1 MADIYKQGSI
11 QDVVATNGSSIPSD
25 VNYVYVGSTLIWQ
38 RGSVYSYALS
48 LGLTYSTGTYILAS
62 GERTATLTVTRKTY
76 INSVYQSELDTLVD
90 ADSIVFTYEPS
101 GCDFSATRTSLGTY
115 TISAASRGTVPS
127 AETDSTIRV
136 NYTPPSSS
144 QIYETTTVKQEANAV
159 IDTEYDTSAV
169 FVINSSYTNEAYPA
183 PASGDGWIVTA
194 TATIRNYENYQYTSL
209 DCTGFVQVGNDI
221 HVPQS
226 EIGISVSGGLY
237 DGGGSGSGAN
247 ISWPSMGTTE
257 YEDGRSGII
266 TATYSSYSD
275 GIAVYQEANIVEPA
289 TLIRTIHLYLDEY
302 EDDIMGVDFEGD
314 IISVSATGSAS
325 GYYTSGSAYSGSFSP
340 TISEQASWLS
350 ISGGTI
356 TVAYN
361 SGAERSADITASYVG
376 ATSVVLSITQDEVA
390 DSPSVSRG
398 TPNASS
404 TQIQFVGVITDN
416 GGDDIT
422 ACGFNWGASSGS
434 LTNLIGA
441 DSVVQ
446 SGNFTKTISGLTP
459 STTYYWNAWATN
471 GAGTTTTSE
480 GSVSTLGIVS
490 GSITAAQFQFGYT
503 KADVTLVI
511 DNDTAGQVNLGV
523 ISCTIKDGST
533 TVGSSSF
540 NLGNNVVINAGA
552 TFNGSVSVT
561 TSGVNQSHTHI
572 AYTSSIPQGV
582 GVLQRTVTPPD
593 I

>member
-1 MADIYKQGSI
+1 MSI
-11 QDVVATNGSSIPSD
+11 KIGTSD
-25 VNYVYVGSTLIWQ
+25 VTDIKIGTTNVNTVYIGSTVIWQ

-62 GERTATLTVTRKTY
+62 GERTATLTVTRRTY
-76 INSVYQSELDTLVD
+76 INSVYQSELDALVD

-209 DCTGFVQVGNDI
+209 DWTGFVQVGNDT

-289 TLIRTIHLYLDEY
+289 TLIRTIHLYLDGY

-314 IISVSATGSAS
+314 TISVSATGSAS

>member
-1 MADIYKQGSI
+1 M
-11 QDVVATNGSSIPSD
+11 SD
-25 VNYVYVGSTLIWQ
+25 L
-38 RGSVYSYALS
+38 
-48 LGLTYSTGTYILAS
+48 
-62 GERTATLTVTRKTY
+62 
-76 INSVYQSELDTLVD
+76 
-90 ADSIVFTYEPS
+90 
-101 GCDFSATRTSLGTY
+101 
-115 TISAASRGTVPS
+115 
-127 AETDSTIRV
+127 
-136 NYTPPSSS
+136 
-144 QIYETTTVKQEANAV
+144 
-159 IDTEYDTSAV
+159 
-169 FVINSSYTNEAYPA
+169 
-183 PASGDGWIVTA
+183 
-194 TATIRNYENYQYTSL
+194 
-209 DCTGFVQVGNDI
+209 
-221 HVPQS
+221 
-226 EIGISVSGGLY
+226 
-237 DGGGSGSGAN
+237 
-247 ISWPSMGTTE
+247 
-257 YEDGRSGII
+257 
-266 TATYSSYSD
+266 
-275 GIAVYQEANIVEPA
+275 
-289 TLIRTIHLYLDEY
+289 
-302 EDDIMGVDFEGD
+302 
-314 IISVSATGSAS
+314 
-325 GYYTSGSAYSGSFSP
+325 
-340 TISEQASWLS
+340 
-350 ISGGTI
+350 
-356 TVAYN
+356 
-361 SGAERSADITASYVG
+361 
-376 ATSVVLSITQDEVA
+376 
-390 DSPSVSRG
+390 PSVSRV

-582 GVLQRTVTPPD
+582 GVLQRTVTTPD